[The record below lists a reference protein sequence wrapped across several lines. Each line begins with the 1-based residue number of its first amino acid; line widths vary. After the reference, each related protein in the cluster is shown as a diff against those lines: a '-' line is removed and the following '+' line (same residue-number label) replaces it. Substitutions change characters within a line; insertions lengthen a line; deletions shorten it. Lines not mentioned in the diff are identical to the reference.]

1 MKKVMLISTVALAVI
16 AVVVILMGVFTV
28 NKEKDWQSEGVPDVK
43 FIIVEAEKKG
53 NSSGR
58 KHPTVLIDM
67 RSSQD
72 QVINGTRIVMTIEPS
87 GYESFL
93 SLSNTTIQLPMFLG
107 KDARTEQIHI
117 SLTTMVSPAKE
128 AVIWSRV
135 WF

>member
-43 FIIVEAEKKG
+43 FIIFEAEKKG